1 MSTFTSPLAEKSLE
15 FAIEL
20 VTHMRPVKGCGAIKD
35 QLLRA
40 GTSIGANIREAQ
52 YGYSSDDFVF
62 KLQTALKECNETGYW
77 LDVVAGAQLLP
88 PDIVK
93 NLRYKRNRI
102 HRMLTASLNTK
113 KANLGKG
120 VAPIISTGASR
131 Y

>member
-1 MSTFTSPLAEKSLE
+1 MSTFASPLAEKSLE
-15 FAIEL
+15 CAIEL

-88 PDIVK
+88 AEVVK

-113 KANLGKG
+113 KANLG
-120 VAPIISTGASR
+120 R
-131 Y
+131 

>member
-1 MSTFTSPLAEKSLE
+1 MSTFASPLAEKSLE

-88 PDIVK
+88 AEVVK
-93 NLRYKRNRI
+93 NLCYKRNRI

-113 KANLGKG
+113 KANLG
-120 VAPIISTGASR
+120 R
-131 Y
+131 

>member
-1 MSTFTSPLAEKSLE
+1 MHASC
-15 FAIEL
+15 
-20 VTHMRPVKGCGAIKD
+20 KGVRSHQGPASAC
-35 QLLRA
+35 

-62 KLQTALKECNETGYW
+62 KLQTALKECNETAYW

-88 PDIVK
+88 AEVVK

-113 KANLGKG
+113 KANLG
-120 VAPIISTGASR
+120 R
-131 Y
+131 